1 MSTMSQQFNR
11 NHKVERYFW
20 DLVHFH
26 TYTLFTLV
34 WIGGRVW
41 FLFTEKTSSELKVNQ
56 NASLQTMW
64 ERSVYLLAR
73 CVCGGSNK
81 SIYKKKS
88 DEFWNVIEFC
98 PQIYIYLGN
107 IKHFEYS
114 AHL

>member
-1 MSTMSQQFNR
+1 
-11 NHKVERYFW
+11 
-20 DLVHFH
+20 
-26 TYTLFTLV
+26 
-34 WIGGRVW
+34 
-41 FLFTEKTSSELKVNQ
+41 
-56 NASLQTMW
+56 MW